1 MYRGL
6 LGVLRPDRVSA
17 GLQLFHFLRPSHL
30 TEQGGVVLQARG
42 HFRALRSQGLFPD
55 RQRSLVERLGL
66 GVFALGNTGTF
77 ITMIY
82 LIATPLGNLFDSI

>member
-1 MYRGL
+1 MWM
-6 LGVLRPDRVSA
+6 LGS
-17 GLQLFHFLRPSHL
+17 
-30 TEQGGVVLQARG
+30 E
-42 HFRALRSQGLFPD
+42 GLFPD

-82 LIATPLGNLFDSI
+82 LIVAPLGNPFDSI